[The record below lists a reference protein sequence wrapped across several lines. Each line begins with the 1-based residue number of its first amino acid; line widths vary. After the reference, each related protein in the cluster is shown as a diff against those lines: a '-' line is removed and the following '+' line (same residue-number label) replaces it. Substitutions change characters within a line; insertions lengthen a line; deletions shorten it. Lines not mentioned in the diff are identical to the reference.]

1 MGNKIGFPRYIL
13 DPVQLDGD
21 YTGVS
26 NFSITYN
33 VAFCFYDSWR
43 CPSSL

>member
-13 DPVQLDGD
+13 DPIQLDGD

-26 NFSITYN
+26 TFS
-33 VAFCFYDSWR
+33 VACKV
-43 CPSSL
+43 